1 MRLPIIL
8 YPDYRLKRMAEPVKV
23 ITDELVELLDNMQ
36 ETMVAHDGVGLSAP
50 QVGVN
55 LQIAIVE
62 ADEGEVIEL
71 INPKIIKR
79 SGEDIDVEG
88 CLSLPGK
95 YGTVKR
101 STEIT
106 VIYFDREGDELE
118 MEAFDYLARIIQ
130 HEVDHLQGKVF
141 IDKQIEAIP
150 EAELEKYMEEH
161 QHD

>member
-8 YPDYRLKRMAEPVKV
+8 YPDYRLKRMAEPVKI

-71 INPKIIKR
+71 INPKIVKR

-118 MEAFDYLARIIQ
+118 METFDYLARIIQ

>member
-36 ETMVAHDGVGLSAP
+36 ETMIAHDGVGLSAP
-50 QVGVN
+50 QVGEN

-62 ADEGEVIEL
+62 ADGGEVIEM
-71 INPKIIKR
+71 INPKIVKR
-79 SGEDIDVEG
+79 SGADIDVEG

-118 MEAFDYLARIIQ
+118 MEVFDYLARIIQ
-130 HEVDHLQGKVF
+130 HEVDHLNGKVF
-141 IDKQIEAIP
+141 IDKMIEEIP
-150 EAELEKYMEEH
+150 EADLEKYMEDH

>member
-23 ITDELVELLDNMQ
+23 ITDELVELLDNMH

-71 INPKIIKR
+71 INPKIVKR

>member
-71 INPKIIKR
+71 INPKIVKR

>member
-50 QVGVN
+50 QIGVN

-71 INPKIIKR
+71 INPKIVKR

-118 MEAFDYLARIIQ
+118 MEAFDYLARIIL

>member
-23 ITDELVELLDNMQ
+23 IIDELMELLDNMQ
-36 ETMVAHDGVGLSAP
+36 ETMIAHDGVGLSAP
-50 QVGVN
+50 QVGEN

-62 ADEGEVIEL
+62 ADEGEVIEM
-71 INPKIIKR
+71 INPKIVKH

-106 VIYFDREGDELE
+106 IIYFDREGDELE

-130 HEVDHLQGKVF
+130 HEVDHLNGKVF
-141 IDKQIEAIP
+141 IDKMIEAIP
-150 EAELEKYMEEH
+150 EADLEKYMEEH